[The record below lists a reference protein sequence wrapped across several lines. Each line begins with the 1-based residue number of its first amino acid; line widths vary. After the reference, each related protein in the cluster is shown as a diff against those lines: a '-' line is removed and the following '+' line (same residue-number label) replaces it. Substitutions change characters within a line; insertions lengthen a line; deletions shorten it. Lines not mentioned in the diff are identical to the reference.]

1 MAHLIERVPGNAAN
15 ADATINRTVKKMR
28 AENVGSTADVVW
40 GDELVAELAVVHTSV
55 GPVVTM
61 RRVWP
66 KYDHWHLAST
76 QGMTLVQTTI
86 ACQELAPR

>member
-1 MAHLIERVPGNAAN
+1 MAHLIERVPSNAAN
-15 ADATINRTVKKMR
+15 ADATINRTAKKMR

-40 GDELVAELAVVHTSV
+40 MDELVAELAVVHTTV

-66 KYDHWHLAST
+66 TYDHWRLADHVGLTVSQADT
-76 QGMTLVQTTI
+76 
-86 ACQELAPR
+86 ARQEVAAR